1 MKNESQ
7 NTYTKRE
14 LALVAGA
21 LFVFAVATWVTM
33 QAGMIRA
40 EQSVLSYI
48 YNLPTLFVYP
58 AFLLTQT
65 GTPMVFL
72 AIVCAIFL
80 LNQRRLSLYVFI
92 AGCCAFF
99 TAYITKLAVARP
111 RPDFFMPEIVVRHE
125 HATTY
130 GFPSAHTAVVTAVV
144 LTLMPYV
151 PKQYRLWLWA
161 WILVVGFSRMY
172 LGVHAPL
179 DVLGGLL
186 IGIIISKTLQ
196 IVINVTAEK
205 KRKV

>member
-1 MKNESQ
+1 MKNENQ
-7 NTYTKRE
+7 NAYPKRE
-14 LALVAGA
+14 FTVVGA
-21 LFVFAVATWVTM
+21 LFLFVVAICVTL
-33 QAGMIRA
+33 QAGMTQA
-40 EQSVLSYI
+40 EQSALNFI
-48 YNLPTLFVYP
+48 YNLPTIFVYI
-58 AFLLTQT
+58 AYLLTQT

-72 AIVCAIFL
+72 AIVGAIFL

-99 TAYITKLAVARP
+99 AAYITKLAVARP
-111 RPDFFMPEIVVRHE
+111 RPDFFIPEVIARHE
-125 HATTY
+125 NATSY
-130 GFPSAHTAVVTAVV
+130 GFPSAHTAIVTALA
-144 LTLMPYV
+144 LTIMPYI
-151 PKQYRLWLWA
+151 PKHYRLWLWA

-196 IVINVTAEK
+196 IVINVTAQK